1 MNEPSKGDKINEGI
15 LKEITGGDPI
25 QARQLYSESIIFT
38 PQFKLVCCTNHLFGI
53 KAQDDG
59 TWRRIRQVPFE
70 SKFVNNPSNN
80 PDDKQFKKD
89 KTLEGKLIKWAPVFM
104 GMLVEIARKNKGHVN
119 DCEKV
124 MEASNSY
131 RKRSDYL
138 TKYIDECVKKTNDP
152 NDTLSKKEV
161 KNSFKEWYESSFDDK
176 TPPLQDLYDKLD
188 NLCGKYKLRK
198 WVGVKIIYDFDYPD
212 EDD

>member
-1 MNEPSKGDKINEGI
+1 
-15 LKEITGGDPI
+15 
-25 QARQLYSESIIFT
+25 
-38 PQFKLVCCTNHLFGI
+38 
-53 KAQDDG
+53 
-59 TWRRIRQVPFE
+59 
-70 SKFVNNPSNN
+70 
-80 PDDKQFKKD
+80 
-89 KTLEGKLIKWAPVFM
+89 M
-104 GMLVEIARKNKGHVN
+104 GMLVDIARKSKGHVK
-119 DCEKV
+119 DCDKV

-138 TKYIDECVKKTNDP
+138 TKYVDECIKKTNDP

-188 NLCGKYKLRK
+188 NICGKYKLRK

-212 EDD
+212 ED